1 MQETPFKNINWF
13 SFYDQMNTDFCFFIK
28 WVKMAVKYF
37 SKNGKFNIF
46 GWTVAVSFW
55 EDGQIAYGY

>member
-1 MQETPFKNINWF
+1 MQKTPFKNINWL

-37 SKNGKFNIF
+37 SKNGKFYIF
-46 GWTVAVSFW
+46 GWTLAVS
-55 EDGQIAYGY
+55 